1 MLHCRRSSLIYF
13 VIGVAVAISCMAYL
27 RTKLTDL
34 DPKTTTAGSSSG
46 SGSSGGILDT
56 HTMTPTTKP
65 VITVGSGLAGLSAA
79 YEALKAGA
87 RVHMLDRAPKPGGN
101 SIKASSGINGAG
113 TRFQKEKNITTDDS
127 GTFYADSARSAGK
140 RLSAQQQ
147 TAGALGE
154 GERRVLLQMLASE
167 SADAVHWLAD
177 EIGVDLSTVAQLGG
191 HSVARTHRG
200 TVGPP
205 PGAAIVGALLKKL
218 GADPKFT
225 LTSGAEVQ
233 ALTVSGDTSEG
244 SSAVVTGVRYT
255 VDGETHEVQGP
266 VVFAAGGFAGDANGL
281 LAEYRPDLAGIP
293 STNEARPAP
302 HGILKAVGAEFVDM
316 DSVQIHPTGFVD
328 PKDPEAPYKFLAA
341 EALRGEG
348 GILLSAADG
357 RRFVNEMERRDV
369 ASEAIMALPP
379 RSPPQEPGQESGGVR
394 QWEVTLLLDP
404 GACEA
409 AGSHLGFYLFKGLM
423 QKKKVKD
430 LPAPVI
436 EAVDRYA
443 AAVRAGVDG
452 DFGRKTFGHWRLL
465 PGEANREEEVAVGI
479 VTPVTHFTMGGVAF
493 NDKAQVLGK
502 GKGKDESD
510 ALTPVEGV
518 WAAGEITGGIHGD
531 NRLGG
536 SSLLEC
542 VVFGR
547 IAGTEAAKSL
557 VDV

>member
-1 MLHCRRSSLIYF
+1 MLHCSRSSLIYF
-13 VIGVAVAISCMAYL
+13 VIGVAAAISCMLYL
-27 RTKLTDL
+27 HITLTDL
-34 DPKTTTAGSSSG
+34 DLKTTSG
-46 SGSSGGILDT
+46 ALST
-56 HTMTPTTKP
+56 NTMTKP

-113 TRFQKEKNITTDDS
+113 TRFQRDKNITTDDS
-127 GTFYADSARSAGK
+127 AKFYEDSAQSAGA
-140 RLSAQQQ
+140 RFSSQ
-147 TAGALGE
+147 TGALGE
-154 GERRVLLQMLASE
+154 SERKALVELLASQ

-177 EIGVDLSTVAQLGG
+177 EIGVDLTTVAQLGG
-191 HSVARTHRG
+191 HSLARTHRG
-200 TVGPP
+200 TTGPP

-218 GADPKFT
+218 GADPRFT
-225 LTSGAEVQ
+225 LTSAADVE
-233 ALTVSGDTSEG
+233 ALTVSGDGKVS
-244 SSAVVTGVRYT
+244 GVRYT
-255 VDGETHEVQGP
+255 VDGETHELEGP
-266 VVFAAGGFAGDANGL
+266 VVFAAGGFAGDAHGL
-281 LAEYRPDLAGIP
+281 LAKHRPDLAGMP
-293 STNEARPAP
+293 STNDARPAP
-302 HGILKAVGAEFVDM
+302 HHLLAEIGAEFVDM

-328 PKDPEAPYKFLAA
+328 PKDPSATYKFLAA

-348 GILLSAADG
+348 GILLSAAG

-369 ASEAIMALPP
+369 ASDAIMALP
-379 RSPPQEPGQESGGVR
+379 RAEQGGAR
-394 QWEVTLLLDP
+394 QWDVTLLLDP
-404 GACEA
+404 GASEA

-430 LPAPVI
+430 LSPAVV

-443 AAVRAGVDG
+443 AAVAAGADTE
-452 DFGRKTFGHWRLL
+452 FGRATFGHWRLR

-493 NDKAQVLGK
+493 NTKAQVLGR
-502 GKGKDESD
+502 KDD
-510 ALTPVEGV
+510 ALGAIEGV

-542 VVFGR
+542 AIFGR
-547 IAGTEAAKSL
+547 IAGAEAAKSL
-557 VDV
+557 SEA

>member
-1 MLHCRRSSLIYF
+1 MLYCRRSSLIYF
-13 VIGVAVAISCMAYL
+13 VIGVAAAIACMTYL

-34 DPKTTTAGSSSG
+34 DSKTTTGS
-46 SGSSGGILDT
+46 ILDT
-56 HTMTPTTKP
+56 NIMSTTKP
-65 VITVGSGLAGLSAA
+65 VIVVGSGLAGLSAA

-87 RVHMLDRAPKPGGN
+87 KVHMLDRAPKPGGN

-113 TRFQKEKNITTDDS
+113 TRFQREKAITNDDS
-127 GTFYADSARSAGK
+127 AAFYADSARSAGT
-140 RLSAQQQ
+140 RMTSSQ
-147 TAGALGE
+147 AGAVSE
-154 GERRVLLQMLASE
+154 GERRALLEMLASQ

-177 EIGVDLSTVAQLGG
+177 EIGVDLTTVAQLGG
-191 HSVARTHRG
+191 HSLPRTHRG
-200 TVGPP
+200 TTGPP

-218 GADPKFT
+218 GADSRFT
-225 LTSGAEVQ
+225 LTSSAEVQ
-233 ALTVSGDTSEG
+233 ALTVSEGSEG
-244 SSAVVTGVRYT
+244 RNIVTGVRYT
-255 VDGETHEVQGP
+255 ADGETHEIQGP
-266 VVFAAGGFAGDANGL
+266 VVFAAGGFAGDAHGL
-281 LAEYRPDLAGIP
+281 LAKHRPDLAGIP

-302 HGILKAVGAEFVDM
+302 HGILGAVGAAFVDM

-348 GILLSAADG
+348 GILLSSADG

-379 RSPPQEPGQESGGVR
+379 RKSGSPENAEQGSGQGVR
-394 QWEVTLLLDP
+394 QWDVTLLLDP
-404 GACEA
+404 GACDA

-443 AAVRAGVDG
+443 AAVQAGVDG
-452 DFGRKTFGHWRLL
+452 DFGRKTFGYWRLP
-465 PGEANREEEVAVGI
+465 PGEANREEEVAVGT

-493 NDKAQVLGK
+493 NGKAQVLGK
-502 GKGKDESD
+502 GKGEGEGSG
-510 ALTPVEGV
+510 ALVPIEGV

-547 IAGTEAAKSL
+547 IAGVEAAGSL
-557 VDV
+557 SGV

>member
-1 MLHCRRSSLIYF
+1 MLYCRRSSLIYF
-13 VIGVAVAISCMAYL
+13 VIGVAAAIACMTYL

-34 DPKTTTAGSSSG
+34 DSKTTTGSV
-46 SGSSGGILDT
+46 LDT
-56 HTMTPTTKP
+56 NIMSTTKP
-65 VITVGSGLAGLSAA
+65 IIIVGSGLAGLSAA

-87 RVHMLDRAPKPGGN
+87 KVHMLDRAPKPGGN

-113 TRFQKEKNITTDDS
+113 TRFQREKAIMNDDS
-127 GTFYADSARSAGK
+127 AAFYADSARSAGA
-140 RLSAQQQ
+140 RMTSSQ
-147 TAGALGE
+147 TGAVGE
-154 GERRVLLQMLASE
+154 EERRALLEMLASQ

-177 EIGVDLSTVAQLGG
+177 EIGVDLTTVAQLGG
-191 HSVARTHRG
+191 HSLPRTHRG
-200 TVGPP
+200 TTGPP

-218 GADPKFT
+218 GADSRFT
-225 LTSGAEVQ
+225 LTSSAEVQ
-233 ALTVSGDTSEG
+233 ALTVSEDSNGRNL
-244 SSAVVTGVRYT
+244 VTGVRYT
-255 VDGETHEVQGP
+255 ANGETHEIQGP
-266 VVFAAGGFAGDANGL
+266 VVFAAGGFAGDAHGL
-281 LAEYRPDLAGIP
+281 LARHRPDLAGIP

-302 HGILKAVGAEFVDM
+302 HGILGAAGAAFVDM

-348 GILLSAADG
+348 GILLSSADG

-379 RSPPQEPGQESGGVR
+379 RTSQAAGDAEGGSSQGVR
-394 QWEVTLLLDP
+394 QWDVTLLLDP

-443 AAVRAGVDG
+443 AAVQDGVDG
-452 DFGRKTFGHWRLL
+452 DFGRKTFGYWRLL
-465 PGEANREEEVAVGI
+465 PGEANREEEVAVGT

-493 NDKAQVLGK
+493 NGKAQVLGK
-502 GKGKDESD
+502 EKGKGEGSG
-510 ALTPVEGV
+510 ALVPIEGV

-547 IAGTEAAKSL
+547 IAGVEATRSL
-557 VDV
+557 MGV